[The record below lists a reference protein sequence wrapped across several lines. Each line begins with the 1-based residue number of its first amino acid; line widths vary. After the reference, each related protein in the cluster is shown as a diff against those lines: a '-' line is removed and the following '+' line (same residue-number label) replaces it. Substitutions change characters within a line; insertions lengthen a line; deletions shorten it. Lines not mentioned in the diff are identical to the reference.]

1 MKLRE
6 KGFKMSISLLEVLEN
21 AGFDIKNNID
31 DAKWLLGKR
40 NEFEELCEEAEE
52 LNDLY
57 DEYIDYTLEYDLTP
71 YSFEEWLERRKK

>member
-1 MKLRE
+1 
-6 KGFKMSISLLEVLEN
+6 MSVSLLEVLEN
-21 AGFDIKNNID
+21 EGFDVKNNID

-40 NEFEELCEEAEE
+40 NEFEKLCEKAEE

-71 YSFEEWLERRKK
+71 YSFEKWLERREK

>member
-1 MKLRE
+1 
-6 KGFKMSISLLEVLEN
+6 MSVSLLEVLEDE
-21 AGFDIKNNID
+21 GFDIKNNIG
-31 DAKWLLGKR
+31 DAKWLLSKR
-40 NEFEELCEEAEE
+40 NEFEELCEEAEK